1 MKRLLAVIMLIA
13 LLSAPIFV
21 QAGYSLFV
29 FAGTAAA
36 EIKQKTISATNTM
49 FGEVSN
55 DYYQVYFFA
64 SPYYATGAEVDGK
77 TITDPLEIAN
87 LGEKNP
93 YDCDEELCIIAEGKG
108 AVAANIRLNNSDRYA
123 ACKINKDSNGNLL
136 DGKGDRNLSL
146 EFFQKKDF
154 TGYIREQTVT
164 VNGKEITIEKTS
176 TYVSFTVQGNI
187 DADLLNAIVAQSEF
201 RDTWSYGPE
210 FIGWTADKQK
220 TLERTVYNYGTDT
233 NGKVTFDRY
242 VQKNGQYTF
251 SALKGD
257 PESGY
262 YIEKDVNGN
271 EIKID
276 CIGNFG
282 CQGGI
287 DQVTSNTSLSA
298 LDASDADGSKAGDKV
313 IYLYPVFE
321 SKNYAKEKTDLG
333 YRTPIVKFRI
343 DPGNAP
349 QTYFTHEVDYDNG
362 RYTVCLFQRKY
373 SDTNQPNYYTGDFY
387 YDANK
392 GIQLD
397 IGDWDGNW
405 YNLLTQAKLKSL
417 NLSTGYYNIDLTI
430 WQLSGTDMDDGV
442 EAKKQM
448 YVDSQKYV
456 VVESG
461 NVSGYYF
468 VIGFQKVDDFH
479 MVYEN
484 NSYGSSDDE
493 QVYTV
498 TKDLNRY
505 YYVDEIYL
513 DKYKKFQFMIE
524 SGSVKMTAMGSSD
537 LNFNGKEYKAG
548 YSTADPMSLSG
559 NGDIMTCNVAGYY
572 SFLFTVTY
580 QDGKPTEIQ
589 VAYLKHED
597 KYQIV
602 ILSKEPENNIFIDQK
617 VDEKAPLYAPTW
629 DEGDIK
635 IGSAFAYGSGTD
647 TYIVASY
654 SADRHSTVDSS
665 KSFEVYVG
673 TEVKIKS
680 VGDFLSE
687 RTLYDTAT
695 GVEVTELLKNGDFQL
710 NRNYVLY
717 IG

>member
-21 QAGYSLFV
+21 QAGYGLFV
-29 FAGTAAA
+29 LSGTAAA
-36 EIKQKTISATNTM
+36 EIKDNISTANTM

-77 TITDPLEIAN
+77 TITDPLEIVN

-93 YDCDEELCIIAEGKG
+93 YDCDEELCIIAADEGNE
-108 AVAANIRLNNSDRYA
+108 AANIRLNNSNRYA

-136 DGKGDRNLSL
+136 DGKDSGELSL
-146 EFFQKKDF
+146 DFFQKKDF
-154 TGYIREQTVT
+154 TGYIRENTVT

-220 TLERTVYNYGTDT
+220 TLERTVYNYETDT

-242 VQKNGQYTF
+242 VKKNGKYTF
-251 SALKGD
+251 SALKWD
-257 PESGY
+257 SESGY
-262 YIEKDVNGN
+262 YIEKDENGN

-287 DQVTSNTSLSA
+287 DQVTSNTSLSV

-321 SKNYAKEKTDLG
+321 SKNYAKENTDLG
-333 YRTPIVKFRI
+333 YQTPIVKFRI
-343 DPGNAP
+343 KPGTDPKK
-349 QTYFTHEVDYDNG
+349 YFTDEVDYDIG

-373 SDTNQPNYYTGDFY
+373 SDTTQPNYYTGDFY
-387 YDANK
+387 YDETKN
-392 GIQLD
+392 IQLD
-397 IGDWDGNW
+397 IGDWSGNW
-405 YNLLTQAKLKSL
+405 DNLLMQEQLKNL
-417 NLSTGYYNIDLTI
+417 NLSTGYYNIDLTV
-430 WQLSGTDMDDGV
+430 WQLSGTSTNTGV
-442 EAKKQM
+442 EAKKQE
-448 YVDSQKYV
+448 YEASQKYV
-456 VVESG
+456 VVNSG
-461 NVSGYYF
+461 TVSGYCF

-479 MVYEN
+479 MVYVSD
-484 NSYGSSDDE
+484 SYGSSDDE

-498 TKDLNRY
+498 TNNSNRY
-505 YYVDEIYL
+505 YYVDEVYL
-513 DKYKKFQFMIE
+513 DEGKNFQFMTE
-524 SGSVKMTAMGSSD
+524 PDSSVKMTAMNGND
-537 LNFNGKEYKAG
+537 LNFNGKEYKTG
-548 YSTADPMSLSG
+548 YGTDAPMSIS
-559 NGDIMTCNVAGYY
+559 DSKMTCNVAGYY

-580 QDGKPTEIQ
+580 EKGKPTEIQ

-597 KYQIV
+597 KYQII
-602 ILSKEPENNIFIDQK
+602 ILSEKPTNNIFIDRK
-617 VDEKAPLYAPTW
+617 VGGESYLYAPTW
-629 DEGDIK
+629 NETIDVGN
-635 IGSAFAYGSGTD
+635 AFAYGSGTG
-647 TYIVASY
+647 TCIVASY
-654 SADRHSTVDSS
+654 SAERHSTVDSS
-665 KSFEVYVG
+665 KGFDVYRTGKNDVEIL
-673 TEVKIKS
+673 TVS
-680 VGDFLSE
+680 RFLSG
-687 RTLYDTAT
+687 RKVYDTAT
-695 GVEVTELLKNGDFQL
+695 GIEVTELLETGKFQL